1 MGAADERTPAPD
13 ARQCGEWNP
22 REGTLGGAVKRANV
36 NLATKGL
43 APLPEKLTRSA
54 PAGRSRAR
62 SEGSLV
68 PNGRAGS
75 RAA

>member
-13 ARQCGEWNP
+13 AGQSGEWNP

-36 NLATKGL
+36 NLATRSL
-43 APLPEKLTRSA
+43 PRLPEKLTRSA
-54 PAGRSRAR
+54 FEGRSRAR
-62 SEGSLV
+62 SKGSLV
-68 PNGRAGS
+68 PIGRAGS

>member
-22 REGTLGGAVKRANV
+22 REGTLGGAVKHANV

-43 APLPEKLTRSA
+43 PALPDELTRTE
-54 PAGRSRAR
+54 PG
-62 SEGSLV
+62 
-68 PNGRAGS
+68 
-75 RAA
+75 AAQRER